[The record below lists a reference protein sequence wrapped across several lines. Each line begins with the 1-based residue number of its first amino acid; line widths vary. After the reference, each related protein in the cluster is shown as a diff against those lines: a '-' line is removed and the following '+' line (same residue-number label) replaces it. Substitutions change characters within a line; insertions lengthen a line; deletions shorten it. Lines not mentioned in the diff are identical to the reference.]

1 MKTSKCYSSQTG
13 SSLLIILIVV
23 ALFAALSYVISQQR
37 ESGKSLSNERTRL
50 LASDVVDMGNKLSD
64 SVARLRLRQ
73 IPNTKISF
81 ENSVVSGYTNAACTT
96 DTCKVFAF
104 DGGGRDWETP
114 TPDIN
119 SGKEWGFTSD
129 WDIKN
134 IGSDASDLV
143 AFLPNVTLDICNRIN
158 ILIGLYATGGS
169 PTVIA
174 AATANKFTGAYAGA
188 PVSITGAQIDGEKS
202 ACIEISA
209 PAGTAF
215 VGTPYSTDYVF
226 YQVLEAR

>member
-1 MKTSKCYSSQTG
+1 MKISKCYSSQTG
-13 SSLLIILIVV
+13 SSLFIILIAV

-50 LASDVVDMGNKLSD
+50 LASDVIDMGNKLAD
-64 SVARLRLRQ
+64 SVGRLRLRQ
-73 IPNTKISF
+73 IANTKISF
-81 ENSVVSGYTNAACTT
+81 ENTVVSGYANAACTT
-96 DTCKVFAF
+96 DNCKIFAF
-104 DGGGRDWETP
+104 DGGGRDWEKT
-114 TPDIN
+114 TLDIN
-119 SGKEWGFTSD
+119 SGKEWGFTGD
-129 WDIKN
+129 WGIKN
-134 IGSDASDLV
+134 MGSDDADLV

-158 ILIGLYATGGS
+158 ILIGLYAAGGT

-174 AATANKFTGAYAGA
+174 AATANKFTGAFAGS
-188 PVSITGAQIDGEKS
+188 PVSITDAQIDGQKS
-202 ACIEISA
+202 ACIEITA